1 MTVGAHALFT
11 PWQRERVA
19 SLATLGAM
27 DATVP
32 VVSLAARPGELD
44 PLPRVAVE
52 LDRACRDVG
61 FFAVVDHGIRTA
73 ASEAALSSCRAFF
86 DLDVARKARYCVRC
100 APGVHRGYAG
110 LGAEAQAAA
119 VGAATRP
126 DRSETFTLGPL
137 RDLTIGD
144 EFAVPDVW
152 PDDEVPG
159 LRAALTPY
167 REAMD
172 ALGRRLL
179 AACSL
184 MLFGDA
190 AATAGWLGQPL
201 GALRAN
207 HYPALEHPLAAD
219 EWRAGAHTD
228 YATLTILTTDDVAG
242 LEILVDGDWL
252 PVRVPPGALLV
263 NVGDVLEVASRGRWR
278 STWHRVGAPPG
289 RPPHRARTSIAF
301 FQYPDS
307 DAQIDGLVTPDGR
320 LCTAGD
326 YLRAKVRLLFGE

>member
-1 MTVGAHALFT
+1 VFT
-11 PWQRERVA
+11 PRQRDRA
-19 SLATLGAM
+19 GSLATLEPM

-32 VVSLAARPGELD
+32 VVSLAELPGELD

-52 LDRACRDVG
+52 FDRACRDVG
-61 FFAVVDHGIRTA
+61 FFAVVDHGIDRCA
-73 ASEAALSSCRAFF
+73 RDAALASCRAFF
-86 DLDVARKARYCVRC
+86 DLDVARKERYRVPC

-119 VGAATRP
+119 VGGATRP

-137 RDLTIGD
+137 RDLAVGD

-152 PDDEVPG
+152 PDDDVPG
-159 LRAALTPY
+159 MRSTLAAY

-179 AACSL
+179 RACSL
-184 MLFGDA
+184 MLFGA
-190 AATAGWLGQPL
+190 PGATDRWLRQPL

-207 HYPALEHPLAAD
+207 HYPALDRPLDPD

-228 YATLTILTTDDVAG
+228 YATLTLLTTDDVAG

-252 PVRVPPGALLV
+252 PVRVPPGAVLV
-263 NVGDVLEVASRGRWR
+263 NVGDVLAVASRGRWR
-278 STWHRVGAPPG
+278 STWHRVGTPPG
-289 RPPHRARTSIAF
+289 PPPHRARTSIAF
-301 FQYPDS
+301 FQYPAA
-307 DAQIDGLVTPDGR
+307 DAQIDGLVTADGR
-320 LCTAGD
+320 PCTAGE
-326 YLRAKVRLLFGE
+326 YLRAKVRLLFGD

>member
-1 MTVGAHALFT
+1 VTVGDHAVFT
-11 PWQRERVA
+11 PWQRERAA
-19 SLATLGAM
+19 SSATIEPM

-32 VVSLAARPGELD
+32 VVSLDGLPGELD
-44 PLPRVAVE
+44 PLSRVAVE
-52 LDRACRDVG
+52 IDRACRDVG
-61 FFAVVDHGIRTA
+61 FFAVVDHGIDGCARD
-73 ASEAALSSCRAFF
+73 AALTSCRAFF
-86 DLDVARKARYCVRC
+86 ALDVARKERYRVPC

-137 RDLTIGD
+137 RDLAIGD

-152 PDDEVPG
+152 PDDDVPG
-159 LRAALTPY
+159 MRAALAPY
-167 REAMD
+167 RMAMD

-179 AACSL
+179 RACSL
-184 MLFGDA
+184 MLFGA
-190 AATAGWLGQPL
+190 PSATDGWLGQPL

-207 HYPALEHPLAAD
+207 HYPALDCPLEAD

-252 PVRVPPGALLV
+252 PVRVPSGALLV
-263 NVGDVLEVASRGRWR
+263 NVGDVLAVASRGRWR
-278 STWHRVGAPPG
+278 SAWHRVGTPPG
-289 RPPHRARTSIAF
+289 PPPYRARTSIAF
-301 FQYPDS
+301 FQYPDA
-307 DAQIDGLVTPDGR
+307 DAQINGLVTDDGR
-320 LCTAGD
+320 PCAAGE
-326 YLRAKVRLLFGE
+326 YLRAKVRLLFGD

>member
-1 MTVGAHALFT
+1 VTAGAHALFT
-11 PWQRERVA
+11 PRQRGRA
-19 SLATLGAM
+19 HSPATLAPM

-32 VVSLAARPGELD
+32 VVSLATYPGELD
-44 PLPRVAVE
+44 PMPRVAVE

-61 FFAVVDHGIRTA
+61 FFAVVDHGVDA
-73 ASEAALSSCRAFF
+73 AATEAALASCRAFF
-86 DLDVARKARYCVRC
+86 ALDDARKAMYRVCC

-110 LGAEAQAAA
+110 VGAEAQAAA
-119 VGAATRP
+119 AGTVTLP

-144 EFAVPDVW
+144 DFAMPDVW
-152 PDDEVPG
+152 PDDDVPAM
-159 LRAALTPY
+159 RSALTPY

-172 ALGRRLL
+172 ALGRWLL
-179 AACSL
+179 AASSL
-184 MLFGDA
+184 ILFGDA
-190 AATAGWLGQPL
+190 RATAHWVAEPL

-207 HYPALEHPLAAD
+207 HYPALDRPLAPN

-228 YATLTILTTDDVAG
+228 YATLTILTTDGVGG

-263 NVGDVLEVASRGRWR
+263 NVGDVLTVASGGRWR

-289 RPPHRARTSIAF
+289 RPPHPARTSIAF
-301 FQYPDS
+301 FQYPAA
-307 DAQIDGLVTPDGR
+307 DARIDRLVTPDGSA
-320 LCTAGD
+320 CTAGE
-326 YLRAKVRLLFGE
+326 YLRAKVRLLFGN